1 MCSTRQN
8 KPASEFVNQKVDL
21 ESTVLLVIR
30 CVGQQRY
37 LSGRMV
43 EFTENPLTRF
53 DEEVKL
59 ARAYD
64 QWVSLS

>member
-1 MCSTRQN
+1 M
-8 KPASEFVNQKVDL
+8 
-21 ESTVLLVIR
+21 
-30 CVGQQRY
+30 GQQRY

-64 QWVSLS
+64 QWVSSEPFYPRYSIRRID